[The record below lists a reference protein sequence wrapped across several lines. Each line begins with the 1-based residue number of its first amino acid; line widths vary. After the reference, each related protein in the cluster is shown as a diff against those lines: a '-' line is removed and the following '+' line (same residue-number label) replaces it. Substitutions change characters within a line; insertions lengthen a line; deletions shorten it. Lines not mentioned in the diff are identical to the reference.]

1 LDFTVAQ
8 FVAEGHQSM
17 ATTSE
22 DSDQG
27 RGSAGTNE
35 LLFHMEMGG
44 SQSPQDLTPD
54 DEKSD
59 ASQKIL

>member
-1 LDFTVAQ
+1 
-8 FVAEGHQSM
+8 M

-27 RGSAGTNE
+27 RGSAGTND

-54 DEKSD
+54 DEKSE
-59 ASQKIL
+59 AIQKIL